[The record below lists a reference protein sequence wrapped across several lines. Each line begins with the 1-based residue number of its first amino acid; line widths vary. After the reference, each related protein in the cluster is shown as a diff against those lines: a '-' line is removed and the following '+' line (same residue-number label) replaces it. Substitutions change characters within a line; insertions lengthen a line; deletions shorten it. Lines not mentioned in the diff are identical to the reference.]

1 MKYGRIRVFGAGT
14 SRALRALVI
23 GISESLL
30 TFVDGAGGVL
40 SFVEFR
46 LPCECRILDSL
57 VGTLSALGV
66 QILHIQVQR
75 HRDHVN
81 HRVRVAECDGSDVAS
96 PRRFEVQHALSDLVA
111 RELES
116 VRRPLAKSRLSVPV
130 VAGSSA
136 GRP

>member
-1 MKYGRIRVFGAGT
+1 
-14 SRALRALVI
+14 
-23 GISESLL
+23 
-30 TFVDGAGGVL
+30 
-40 SFVEFR
+40 
-46 LPCECRILDSL
+46 
-57 VGTLSALGV
+57 
-66 QILHIQVQR
+66 
-75 HRDHVN
+75 VN